1 MKKKVSKKGRGR
13 GRFSGRDKREE
24 SKVAYGGN
32 DMAISYLNKPKVEKS
47 KINGNTDAS
56 NKLTII
62 NTNISADPTTNAQIK
77 HPRELGE
84 ELVTEK
90 TAAVLHDSISSTIPE
105 VSDSS
110 ENNAVEEMKE
120 PIKNIMKNG
129 SQSKEEI
136 SSDLQKDEKPIIEP
150 ANLGIDGSYPS
161 LNNIETNNNNSSLHE
176 EQHQVVKTETNEMN
190 FQRIDGRE
198 LEVTQIE
205 SKQDEIMFDH
215 NQNLGNSKG
224 IAKVDGNVNMK
235 EENKLQQQQPL
246 QHLTN
251 LPQYYID
258 LWHGSTNAWV
268 DMYTEGVRNSA
279 KVTEYWLDSFYKL
292 GFRQKSNNQNDSV
305 KIDEL

>member
-1 MKKKVSKKGRGR
+1 MKKKVSKKRRGGGRS
-13 GRFSGRDKREE
+13 SGRDKREE
-24 SKVAYGGN
+24 SKLAYGGK
-32 DMAISYLNKPKVEKS
+32 DMAISYLNRAKVEKR

-56 NKLTII
+56 NKVTSN
-62 NTNISADPTTNAQIK
+62 NTNISADPTSNAQIK
-77 HPRELGE
+77 PSRELGE
-84 ELVTEK
+84 GLVTEK
-90 TAAVLHDSISSTIPE
+90 TAAVLPDSISSTIPE

-110 ENNAVEEMKE
+110 ENNALEEMKE
-120 PIKNIMKNG
+120 SIKNIMMNE

-136 SSDLQKDEKPIIEP
+136 SSDLQKEEKPIIEP
-150 ANLGIDGSYPS
+150 ANLGVDGSYPS
-161 LNNIETNNNNSSLHE
+161 LSNIDTSNNISSLQH

-205 SKQDEIMFDH
+205 SRQDEIMLDL
-215 NQNLGNSKG
+215 NQNLENSKG
-224 IAKVDGNVNMK
+224 IAKVDGNVNKK

-268 DMYTEGVRNSA
+268 DMYTEGVRNAA

-292 GFRQKSNNQNDSV
+292 GFTQKSNNQNDSV
-305 KIDEL
+305 KIE

>member
-1 MKKKVSKKGRGR
+1 MKKKVSKKGRG
-13 GRFSGRDKREE
+13 GRRSSGRDKREE
-24 SKVAYGGN
+24 SKVAYVGN
-32 DMAISYLNKPKVEKS
+32 DMAISYLNKAKVEKS
-47 KINGNTDAS
+47 NINGNTDTS
-56 NKLTII
+56 NKLNII
-62 NTNISADPTTNAQIK
+62 NTNISADPTTNVQIK
-77 HPRELGE
+77 HPRELDEG
-84 ELVTEK
+84 LVTE

-110 ENNAVEEMKE
+110 ENNAVEEKKE
-120 PIKNIMKNG
+120 PIKNIMKNE

-136 SSDLQKDEKPIIEP
+136 SSDPQKQEKPIIEP
-150 ANLGIDGSYPS
+150 ANLGVDGSYPS
-161 LNNIETNNNNSSLHE
+161 LNNIDTSNNNSSLQD
-176 EQHQVVKTETNEMN
+176 EQHHVVETKTNEMN

-205 SKQDEIMFDH
+205 SRQDEIMLDH
-215 NQNLGNSKG
+215 NQNLENNKG
-224 IAKVDGNVNMK
+224 IAKVDGNVNKK

-268 DMYTEGVRNSA
+268 DMYTEGVRNAA

-305 KIDEL
+305 KIE

>member
-1 MKKKVSKKGRGR
+1 MKKKVSKKGRGG
-13 GRFSGRDKREE
+13 GRSSGRDKREE
-24 SKVAYGGN
+24 SKVAYGGK
-32 DMAISYLNKPKVEKS
+32 DMAISYLNRAKVEKS

-56 NKLTII
+56 NKLTSIS
-62 NTNISADPTTNAQIK
+62 TNISADSTSNAQIK
-77 HPRELGE
+77 PSRELGE
-84 ELVTEK
+84 GLVTKK

-110 ENNAVEEMKE
+110 ENNAMEEMKE
-120 PIKNIMKNG
+120 PIKKIMINE

-136 SSDLQKDEKPIIEP
+136 SSDQKEEKPIIEP
-150 ANLGIDGSYPS
+150 ANLGVDGSYPS
-161 LNNIETNNNNSSLHE
+161 LNNNIDTSNNISSLQH

-198 LEVTQIE
+198 LEVTQID
-205 SKQDEIMFDH
+205 SRQDELMLDH
-215 NQNLGNSKG
+215 NQNLENSKV
-224 IAKVDGNVNMK
+224 IAKVDGNVNKK
-235 EENKLQQQQPL
+235 EEKKLQQQQPL

-268 DMYTEGVRNSA
+268 DMYTEGVRNAA
-279 KVTEYWLDSFYKL
+279 KVTENLLDSFYKL

-305 KIDEL
+305 KTE

>member
-1 MKKKVSKKGRGR
+1 MKKKVSKKRRGGRR
-13 GRFSGRDKREE
+13 SSGRDKREE
-24 SKVAYGGN
+24 SKVAYGVN
-32 DMAISYLNKPKVEKS
+32 DMAISYLNKAKVEKS

-56 NKLTII
+56 NKPTII
-62 NTNISADPTTNAQIK
+62 DTNISAEPTTNAQIK
-77 HPRELGE
+77 HSRELDEG
-84 ELVTEK
+84 LVTEK
-90 TAAVLHDSISSTIPE
+90 TAAVLHDSISFTIPE
-105 VSDSS
+105 VYDSS

-120 PIKNIMKNG
+120 PIKNIVKNE

-136 SSDLQKDEKPIIEP
+136 SSDPQKEEKPIIEP
-150 ANLGIDGSYPS
+150 ANLGVDGSYPS
-161 LNNIETNNNNSSLHE
+161 LNNIDTSNNNSSLQD
-176 EQHQVVKTETNEMN
+176 EQHHVVETETNEMN

-205 SKQDEIMFDH
+205 SRQDEIMLDH
-215 NQNLGNSKG
+215 IQNLENNKG
-224 IAKVDGNVNMK
+224 IAKVDGNVNKK

-258 LWHGSTNAWV
+258 LWHGSTNACV
-268 DMYTEGVRNSA
+268 DMYTEGVRNAA

-305 KIDEL
+305 KIE